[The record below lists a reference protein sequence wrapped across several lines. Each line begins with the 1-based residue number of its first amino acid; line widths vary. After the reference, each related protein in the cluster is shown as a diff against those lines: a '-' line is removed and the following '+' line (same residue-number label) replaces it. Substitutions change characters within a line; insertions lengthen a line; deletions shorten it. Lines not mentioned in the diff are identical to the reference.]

1 MWFLHPSAR
10 ILLKL
15 VGTKWYPGAKWSLQQ
30 PRPSVEH
37 LYWMKMLLQ
46 RQQFWQYWQLQKLL
60 KLTLKRMLGKVQKP
74 LTKYFQAD
82 AQGTNGAKVL
92 FSVVRCWT
100 LVLWALSGK
109 LTWIF
114 YLFFFISDEKL
125 AKILYKT
132 RWWGKSQQMIWKIW
146 KNRDLWILSIF
157 SVQPKSKAE
166 HLKCLHNVKP
176 FLEDHVLTEYKIHFC
191 PPCFIGETSSP

>member
-1 MWFLHPSAR
+1 MWFLHPSAC

-114 YLFFFISDEKL
+114 YFFSFQMRSWRKSFTKPADEANHNRWFERFERTGISGYFPYSAFSLNPK
-125 AKILYKT
+125 
-132 RWWGKSQQMIWKIW
+132 
-146 KNRDLWILSIF
+146 LSI
-157 SVQPKSKAE
+157 
-166 HLKCLHNVKP
+166 
-176 FLEDHVLTEYKIHFC
+176 
-191 PPCFIGETSSP
+191 